1 MQYLKCCWDILLA
14 PLIFLKSC
22 WSCCCLLLLQCTVVA
37 FDVHWCFFGVS
48 FKDQGLARKRDLQ
61 RGSFK
66 SNKVSISE
74 FKSCKYA
81 MFWKPLELWWQFLKE
96 GFNSF
101 SQFQNNQ
108 TSLIFCFFFVCF
120 FFHFIQR
127 AVNHRSNNQFWAF
140 KAWNCLSLIILF
152 S

>member
-1 MQYLKCCWDILLA
+1 MDSPVSQMLLRYPSCSSHISQVLLKLLLFIIA
-14 PLIFLKSC
+14 PVY
-22 WSCCCLLLLQCTVVA
+22 SCCS
-37 FDVHWCFFGVS
+37 WCSLMFFGVS

-96 GFNSF
+96 GFNLF
-101 SQFQNNQ
+101 SQLQNNQ
-108 TSLIFCFFFVCF
+108 TSLIFCFFF
-120 FFHFIQR
+120 
-127 AVNHRSNNQFWAF
+127 
-140 KAWNCLSLIILF
+140 ILF
-152 S
+152 KEQWTIGQTTNFEPSKHETAFPW